1 MINYQWMTIKILIF
15 GMAKDLVGSP
25 QVSLKIDGDSV
36 YPEELKQ
43 ILITKYPRLQEASN
57 FMIAVNKAYSK
68 NETKIKDSDE
78 VAIIPP
84 TNGG

>member
-1 MINYQWMTIKILIF
+1 MTINVLIF
-15 GMAKDLVGSP
+15 GMAKDLMGGS

-57 FMIAVNKAYSK
+57 FMIAVNKEYSK

-84 TNGG
+84 TNGC

>member
-1 MINYQWMTIKILIF
+1 MTINVLIF
-15 GMAKDLVGSP
+15 GMAKDLMGGS

-57 FMIAVNKAYSK
+57 FMIAVNKEYSK

>member
-1 MINYQWMTIKILIF
+1 MTIDVLIF
-15 GMAKDLVGSP
+15 GMAKDLMGGS

-57 FMIAVNKAYSK
+57 FMIAVNKEYSK

>member
-1 MINYQWMTIKILIF
+1 MTINVLIF
-15 GMAKDLVGSP
+15 GMAKDLMGGS
-25 QVSLKIDGDSV
+25 QVSLKMDGDSV

-57 FMIAVNKAYSK
+57 FMIAVNKEYSK

>member
-1 MINYQWMTIKILIF
+1 MTINVLIF
-15 GMAKDLVGSP
+15 GMAKDLMGGS
-25 QVSLKIDGDSV
+25 QVSLKMDGDSV

-57 FMIAVNKAYSK
+57 FMTAVNKEYSK

>member
-1 MINYQWMTIKILIF
+1 
-15 GMAKDLVGSP
+15 MAKDLMGGH

-57 FMIAVNKAYSK
+57 FMIAVNKEYSM
-68 NETKIKDSDE
+68 NEAKIKDSDE

>member
-1 MINYQWMTIKILIF
+1 MTIKVLIF
-15 GMAKDLVGSP
+15 GMAKDLMVGN
-25 QVSLKIDGDSV
+25 QVSLKIDGDCV

-43 ILITKYPRLQEASN
+43 ILIIKYPRLQEASN
-57 FMIAVNKAYSK
+57 FMIAVNKEYSR

>member
-1 MINYQWMTIKILIF
+1 
-15 GMAKDLVGSP
+15 MAKDLMGGS
-25 QVSLKIDGDSV
+25 QVSLKMDGDSV

-57 FMIAVNKAYSK
+57 FMIAVNKEYSK

>member
-1 MINYQWMTIKILIF
+1 MTINVLIF
-15 GMAKDLVGSP
+15 GMAKDLMGGS
-25 QVSLKIDGDSV
+25 QVSLKMDGDSV
-36 YPEELKQ
+36 SPEELKQ

-57 FMIAVNKAYSK
+57 FMIAVNKEYSK